1 MKISPL
7 ITSSISR
14 AVVLTLLTE
23 IVNYF
28 EPGKSKEAA
37 TKSVADKLPMVLTG
51 ATLLSPVL
59 KNKKLLL
66 YGSAVIVVAG
76 LITGLLNHSATA
88 EKSSSL

>member
-1 MKISPL
+1 M
-7 ITSSISR
+7 
-14 AVVLTLLTE
+14 LTLLTE

-28 EPGKSKEAA
+28 EADKSKAVN
-37 TKSVADKLPMVLTG
+37 KNVADKLPLALTG

-76 LITGLLNHSATA
+76 LMAGLLNHSAA
-88 EKSSSL
+88 REKSPSL